1 MLIVGAGAAGLAAS
15 RMLTA
20 AGLRIAIL
28 EARNRIGGR
37 IYTIHESLPSI
48 ADVPIELGAEFIHGL
63 PATSW
68 NLIREARLDTYEA
81 DGSQLC
87 FEGSRLQHCRRELAH
102 TFEVLESMS
111 SWLKS
116 QPPHT
121 DLSFAEYL
129 RINPVAPP
137 IAERTAAYVEGF
149 NAADRNIV
157 GIAGLARQ
165 QQAEDLIQG
174 DRLFRLRDGY
184 EGLTRF
190 LSRESMAQGGTLLLK
205 HPVSAS
211 RWQPR
216 QVSLGGKDM
225 DGNSFE
231 ITADQMLCT
240 LPLGVLQSGAVEFQ
254 PGLPDLAEAVSHLKV
269 GCAQRVS
276 LLFRS
281 KFWAEDAQLQA
292 HPAIEN
298 QLKELSFLFAK
309 DTRWPTWWTAAPHTA
324 PVITAW
330 AAGPKAA
337 RLGADQLMESAV
349 EDVTRIFSL
358 SQLQIR
364 ENLLSA
370 RCHDWQADPYSRG
383 AYSYVPSGAIEAS
396 ARMCQPHADTL
407 FFAGEHTDVEGHWGT
422 VHAALNSGER
432 AAAQILQTR

>member
-1 MLIVGAGAAGLAAS
+1 
-15 RMLTA
+15 
-20 AGLRIAIL
+20 
-28 EARNRIGGR
+28 
-37 IYTIHESLPSI
+37 
-48 ADVPIELGAEFIHGL
+48 
-63 PATSW
+63 
-68 NLIREARLDTYEA
+68 
-81 DGSQLC
+81 
-87 FEGSRLQHCRRELAH
+87 
-102 TFEVLESMS
+102 
-111 SWLKS
+111 
-116 QPPHT
+116 
-121 DLSFAEYL
+121 
-129 RINPVAPP
+129 
-137 IAERTAAYVEGF
+137 
-149 NAADRNIV
+149 
-157 GIAGLARQ
+157 
-165 QQAEDLIQG
+165 
-174 DRLFRLRDGY
+174 
-184 EGLTRF
+184 
-190 LSRESMAQGGTLLLK
+190 
-205 HPVSAS
+205 
-211 RWQPR
+211 
-216 QVSLGGKDM
+216 
-225 DGNSFE
+225 
-231 ITADQMLCT
+231 MLCT

-298 QLKELSFLFAK
+298 QLKELSFLFAQ
-309 DTRWPTWWTAAPHTA
+309 DTRWPTWWTAEPHTA

-422 VHAALNSGER
+422 VHAALNSGVR